1 MAPNVPGK
9 YNNCSAFCSRAS
21 HHFYTGLK
29 WYPIN
34 PIQVNHTGVPNML
47 KLSRLTDYA
56 AVVMAQIAR
65 YPHKP
70 HAAAELAQAVT
81 LPQPTVSK
89 TLKML
94 VRAGLLVSQRG
105 AQGGYCLARP
115 ASKITAAD
123 IIAAIEG
130 PVAMTECSQAEG
142 DCELAATC
150 GVSDNWQRVSL
161 AIRSLLDS
169 VTLAHLADTTP
180 IKLPVQ
186 LPIQS
191 ISLAAESA

>member
-1 MAPNVPGK
+1 
-9 YNNCSAFCSRAS
+9 
-21 HHFYTGLK
+21 
-29 WYPIN
+29 
-34 PIQVNHTGVPNML
+34 ML

-65 YPHKP
+65 HPEAP
-70 HAAAELAQAVT
+70 HAAAELAEAVQ
-81 LPQPTVSK
+81 LPHPTVSK

-94 VRAGLLVSQRG
+94 VKAGLLVSQRG
-105 AQGGYCLARP
+105 AQGGYRLARP
-115 ASKITAAD
+115 AYQITAAD

-142 DCELAATC
+142 DCELVDTC
-150 GVSDNWQRVSL
+150 GVADNWQRVSL
-161 AIRSLLDS
+161 AMRTLLES
-169 VTLAHLADTTP
+169 VTLSHLADATP

-191 ISLAAESA
+191 VSVSAVSA